1 MLSLL
6 HSTTIIKADGQII
19 KNILILLYNNL
30 QQYINLSTDSSEQ
43 QINGTRYLTRK
54 LTEKVKPQKS

>member
-1 MLSLL
+1 MLTLL
-6 HSTTIIKADGQII
+6 HSTIIKADGQII
-19 KNILILLYNNL
+19 KNILILLNNKI
-30 QQYINLSTDSSEQ
+30 QHYINLSTDLTEQ

>member
-6 HSTTIIKADGQII
+6 YSTTIKSDGQII
-19 KNILILLYNNL
+19 KNILILLYNKL
-30 QQYINLSTDSSEQ
+30 QQYINLSTDLTKQ
-43 QINGTRYLTRK
+43 QTNGTRYLTRK

>member
-6 HSTTIIKADGQII
+6 HSTTIKADGQII
-19 KNILILLYNNL
+19 KNILILLYNIL
-30 QQYINLSTDSSEQ
+30 QQYINLSTDLTEQ

>member
-19 KNILILLYNNL
+19 KNILILLYNKL
-30 QQYINLSTDSSEQ
+30 QQYINLSTDSTEQ
-43 QINGTRYLTRK
+43 QINGTRYLSRK

>member
-6 HSTTIIKADGQII
+6 HSTTIKADGQII
-19 KNILILLYNNL
+19 KNILILLYNEL
-30 QQYINLSTDSSEQ
+30 QQYINLSTDLTEQ